1 MKNKQTPKLFAGFKC
16 LLFVVS
22 ALILL
27 VIVIAPARANAQN
40 KKVKKAQ
47 TRKDTATDDKV
58 YEVCEQMPIFEGGDA
73 ALLKYLRENLKYLRE
88 NLKYP
93 DKTKDRGVQGRLII
107 GFIVEKDGSL
117 TDVKVLR
124 PVDIDLDA
132 EVLRLVK
139 GMPKWI
145 PGRHNGQRVRVRYLL
160 PIHICLQ

>member
-1 MKNKQTPKLFAGFKC
+1 MNNEQTPNLFAGFKC
-16 LLFVVS
+16 LVFAVS
-22 ALILL
+22 VLILL
-27 VIVIAPARANAQN
+27 VVVFVPARANAQD
-40 KKVKKAQ
+40 KKEKTTQ
-47 TRKDTATDDKV
+47 THKDTTTDDKV

-73 ALLKYLRENLKYLRE
+73 ALMKYLTDSV
-88 NLKYP
+88 KYP
-93 DKTKDRGVQGRLII
+93 ELAKKHGVQGRVVI

-145 PGRHNGQRVRVRYLL
+145 PGRQNGQRVRVKYLL

>member
-16 LLFVVS
+16 LLFAVS
-22 ALILL
+22 ALMLL
-27 VIVIAPARANAQN
+27 VVVFVPARANAQD
-40 KKVKKAQ
+40 KTEKTTQ

-73 ALLKYLRENLKYLRE
+73 ALLKYLRENLKY
-88 NLKYP
+88 P
-93 DKTKDRGVQGRLII
+93 DKTKDRGVQGRLVI

-132 EVLRLVK
+132 EVLRVVK
-139 GMPKWI
+139 GMSKWI

>member
-1 MKNKQTPKLFAGFKC
+1 MKNKQTPILFAGFKC

-27 VIVIAPARANAQN
+27 VIVIAPARANAQD
-40 KKVKKAQ
+40 KREKTTQ

-73 ALLKYLRENLKYLRE
+73 ALLKYLRENLKY
-88 NLKYP
+88 P
-93 DKTKDRGVQGRLII
+93 DNTKDRGVQGRLVI

>member
-27 VIVIAPARANAQN
+27 VIVIAPASANAQD
-40 KKVKKAQ
+40 KRGKTTQ

-73 ALLKYLRENLKYLRE
+73 ALLKYLRENLKY
-88 NLKYP
+88 P
-93 DKTKDRGVQGRLII
+93 DKTKDRGVQGRLVI

-145 PGRHNGQRVRVRYLL
+145 PGRHNGQRVRVKYLL

>member
-1 MKNKQTPKLFAGFKC
+1 MSMENKQTPKLFAGFKC

-27 VIVIAPARANAQN
+27 VIVIAPARANAQD
-40 KKVKKAQ
+40 KREKTTQ
-47 TRKDTATDDKV
+47 TRKDTAPDDKV
-58 YEVCEQMPIFEGGDA
+58 YDVCEQMPAYEGGDA
-73 ALLKYLRENLKYLRE
+73 ALLKYLGENWKL
-88 NLKYP
+88 P
-93 DKTKDRGVQGRLII
+93 DEYKERGIQGRMVV

-117 TDVKVLR
+117 TNVKVLR
-124 PVDIDLDA
+124 AVDIAIDA
-132 EVLRLVK
+132 EVLRVVK

>member
-1 MKNKQTPKLFAGFKC
+1 MKHKQTPKLFAGFKC

-27 VIVIAPARANAQN
+27 VIVIAPASANAQD
-40 KKVKKAQ
+40 KRGKTTQ

-73 ALLKYLRENLKYLRE
+73 ALLKYLRENLKY
-88 NLKYP
+88 P
-93 DKTKDRGVQGRLII
+93 DKTKDRGVQGRLVI

-145 PGRHNGQRVRVRYLL
+145 PGRQNGKRVRVRYLL

>member
-1 MKNKQTPKLFAGFKC
+1 MRMKNKQTPKLFAGFKC

-27 VIVIAPARANAQN
+27 VIVIAPARANAQD
-40 KKVKKAQ
+40 KREKTTQ

-73 ALLKYLRENLKYLRE
+73 ALLKYLRENLKY
-88 NLKYP
+88 P
-93 DKTKDRGVQGRLII
+93 DNTKDRGVQGRLVI

>member
-1 MKNKQTPKLFAGFKC
+1 MNNKQTPNLFAGFKC
-16 LLFVVS
+16 LLFAIS
-22 ALILL
+22 ALVLL
-27 VIVIAPARANAQN
+27 VIVFAPAGANAQN

-47 TRKDTATDDKV
+47 THKDTTTDDKV
-58 YEVCEQMPIFEGGDA
+58 YEVCEQMPIYEGGNA
-73 ALLKYLRENLKYLRE
+73 ALLKYLTDSV
-88 NLKYP
+88 KYP
-93 DKTKDRGVQGRLII
+93 ELAKKHGVQGRVVI

-117 TDVKVLR
+117 TDIKVLR

-145 PGRHNGQRVRVRYLL
+145 PGRQNGQRVRVKYLL

>member
-1 MKNKQTPKLFAGFKC
+1 MNNKQAPNLFAGFKC
-16 LLFVVS
+16 LLFTIS
-22 ALILL
+22 ALVLL
-27 VIVIAPARANAQN
+27 VIVVAPARANAQD
-40 KKVKKAQ
+40 KKEKTTQ
-47 TRKDTATDDKV
+47 TRKDTTTDDKI

-73 ALLKYLRENLKYLRE
+73 ALLKYLTDSV
-88 NLKYP
+88 KYP
-93 DKTKDRGVQGRLII
+93 ELAKKHGVQGRVVI

-145 PGRHNGQRVRVRYLL
+145 PGRHNGQRVRVKYLL

>member
-1 MKNKQTPKLFAGFKC
+1 MKNKQTTNLFAGFKC
-16 LLFVVS
+16 LFFVVS

-27 VIVIAPARANAQN
+27 VIVIAPARANAQD
-40 KKVKKAQ
+40 KREKTTQ
-47 TRKDTATDDKV
+47 TRKDTATDNKV

-73 ALLKYLRENLKYLRE
+73 ALLKYLGENLKLPEEYKE
-88 NLKYP
+88 
-93 DKTKDRGVQGRLII
+93 RGMQGRMVV

-117 TDVKVLR
+117 TNVKVLR
-124 PVDIDLDA
+124 AVDIALDA

>member
-16 LLFVVS
+16 LLLAIS

-27 VIVIAPARANAQN
+27 VIVIAPARANAQD
-40 KKVKKAQ
+40 KREKTTQ

-73 ALLKYLRENLKYLRE
+73 ALLKYLGENLKL
-88 NLKYP
+88 P
-93 DKTKDRGVQGRLII
+93 DEYKERGMQGRMVV

-117 TDVKVLR
+117 TNVKVLR
-124 PVDIDLDA
+124 AVDIAIDA
-132 EVLRLVK
+132 EVLRVVK

>member
-27 VIVIAPARANAQN
+27 VIVIAPARANAQD
-40 KKVKKAQ
+40 KREKTTQ
-47 TRKDTATDDKV
+47 THKDTTTDDKI

-73 ALLKYLRENLKYLRE
+73 ALMKYLTDSV
-88 NLKYP
+88 KYP
-93 DKTKDRGVQGRLII
+93 ELAKKHGVQGRVVI

-117 TDVKVLR
+117 TNVKVLR
-124 PVDIDLDA
+124 AVDRALDA
-132 EVLRLVK
+132 EALRVVM

-145 PGRHNGQRVRVRYLL
+145 PGRQNEQRVRVKYNVPVSFRLK
-160 PIHICLQ
+160 PME

>member
-1 MKNKQTPKLFAGFKC
+1 MRMKNKQTPNLFAGFKC
-16 LLFVVS
+16 LLFAIS
-22 ALILL
+22 ALVLL
-27 VIVIAPARANAQN
+27 VVVFVPARANAQD
-40 KKVKKAQ
+40 KKGKTTQ
-47 TRKDTATDDKV
+47 TRKDTATDDKI

-73 ALLKYLRENLKYLRE
+73 ALLKYLRENLKY
-88 NLKYP
+88 P
-93 DKTKDRGVQGRLII
+93 DNTKDRGVQGRLVI

-132 EVLRLVK
+132 EALRVIK

>member
-1 MKNKQTPKLFAGFKC
+1 MKNKQTPILFTGFKC

-27 VIVIAPARANAQN
+27 VIVIAPASANAQD
-40 KKVKKAQ
+40 KRGKTTQ

-73 ALLKYLRENLKYLRE
+73 ALLKYLGENLKLPE
-88 NLKYP
+88 E
-93 DKTKDRGVQGRLII
+93 DQERGMQGRMVV

-117 TDVKVLR
+117 TNVKVLR
-124 PVDIDLDA
+124 PVDIALDA
-132 EVLRLVK
+132 EVLRVVK

>member
-16 LLFVVS
+16 LLFAIS
-22 ALILL
+22 ALVLL
-27 VIVIAPARANAQN
+27 VIVLAPAGANAQN

-47 TRKDTATDDKV
+47 THKDTTTDDKV
-58 YEVCEQMPIFEGGDA
+58 YDVCEQMPIFEGGDA
-73 ALLKYLRENLKYLRE
+73 ALLKYLRENLKY
-88 NLKYP
+88 P
-93 DKTKDRGVQGRLII
+93 DKTKDRGVQGRLVI

-132 EVLRLVK
+132 EVLRVVK

-145 PGRHNGQRVRVRYLL
+145 PGRQNGKRVRVRYLL

>member
-27 VIVIAPARANAQN
+27 VIVIAPASANAQD
-40 KKVKKAQ
+40 KRGKTTQ
-47 TRKDTATDDKV
+47 TRKDTATDDKI
-58 YEVCEQMPIFEGGDA
+58 YEVCEQMPISEGGDA
-73 ALLKYLRENLKYLRE
+73 ALLKYLRENLKY
-88 NLKYP
+88 P
-93 DKTKDRGVQGRLII
+93 DNTKDRGVQGRLVI

-117 TDVKVLR
+117 TDIKVLR

>member
-16 LLFVVS
+16 LLFAIS
-22 ALILL
+22 ALVLL
-27 VIVIAPARANAQN
+27 VIVIAPASANAQD
-40 KKVKKAQ
+40 KRGKTTQ

-73 ALLKYLRENLKYLRE
+73 ALLKYLRENLKY
-88 NLKYP
+88 P
-93 DKTKDRGVQGRLII
+93 DKTKDRGVQGRLVI

>member
-1 MKNKQTPKLFAGFKC
+1 MKNKQTPKLFVGFKC

-27 VIVIAPARANAQN
+27 VIVIAPASANAQD
-40 KKVKKAQ
+40 KRGKTTQ

-73 ALLKYLRENLKYLRE
+73 ALLKYLGENLKLPE
-88 NLKYP
+88 E
-93 DKTKDRGVQGRLII
+93 DQERGMQGRMVV

-117 TDVKVLR
+117 TNVKVLR
-124 PVDIDLDA
+124 HVDIALDA
-132 EVLRLVK
+132 EALRVVK

-145 PGRHNGQRVRVRYLL
+145 PGCHDGQLVRVEYNVPVSFRLKPL
-160 PIHICLQ
+160 E